1 MAGLRVPKD
10 TYKPGDLEKLL
21 EKSGQVNYQS
31 AGAGIYILTSQQNSP
46 SSPNLE
52 YFILLQSFEQYKGR
66 TKWCFNDCMYCIP
79 PPKLFSY
86 HPFVNIHK
94 HFSLPFLFIP
104 PQIHPCFSISAKN
117 FPSLKGRG
125 KWPLPECKTLVAIT
139 TTWSRSENTPVRVGS
154 TWKES

>member
-1 MAGLRVPKD
+1 MNVQSHFDGLENTFFCNALHLKAGEFEPSYARMAGLRVPKD

-117 FPSLKGRG
+117 FPSPKGRG
-125 KWPLPECKTLVAIT
+125 K
-139 TTWSRSENTPVRVGS
+139 
-154 TWKES
+154 